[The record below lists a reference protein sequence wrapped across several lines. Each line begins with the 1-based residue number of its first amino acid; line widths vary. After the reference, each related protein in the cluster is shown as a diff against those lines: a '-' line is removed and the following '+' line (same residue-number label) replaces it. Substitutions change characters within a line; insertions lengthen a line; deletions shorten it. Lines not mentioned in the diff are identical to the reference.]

1 MDTPQFQIIRAM
13 LEPVYARATD
23 VYNKSVIGRL
33 VTRSVAEGLVKNGY
47 PPSTAPGFHETI
59 QSAVARV
66 RPTVETVNAQM
77 SNTGVYPITPGG

>member
-1 MDTPQFQIIRAM
+1 MDTPQSKVIRAM
-13 LEPVYARATD
+13 WEPVYAQATHL
-23 VYNKSVIGRL
+23 YNASVIGRL

-77 SNTGVYPITPGG
+77 ANTGVYPITPGG